1 MRLGVNIDHVAT
13 IREARGGLEPDPV
26 TAAHIAELAGAET
39 IVCHLREDR
48 RHINDRDVRLL
59 RETIKTRLDL
69 EMAATEEIISIALDI
84 IPDFV
89 TLVPERRKELTTE
102 SGLDIIGNRKTLQTT
117 INRFHKKEIAVS
129 LFLDPVEEYIR
140 LAHEIGAD
148 YIEIHTGEYANARTF
163 DEADEHLEK
172 IRNAAELAGSLGL
185 GVNAGHGLNY
195 NNIKPIIE
203 IPEIEEASIGHAIV
217 SRAVFTGFERAV
229 RDMVDLL
236 QRYTVR
242 NENVVPED

>member
-1 MRLGVNIDHVAT
+1 MRLGVNVDHVAT

-69 EMAATEEIISIALDI
+69 EMAATEEIIAIALDI
-84 IPDFV
+84 IPDLV

-102 SGLDIIGNRKTLQTT
+102 AGLDIIGNRKSLQTT
-117 INRFHKKEIAVS
+117 ISRFHKKDIAVS

-140 LAHEIGAD
+140 LARDIDAD
-148 YIEIHTGEYANARTF
+148 FIEIHTGEFANARTF
-163 DEADEHLEK
+163 DEAEEHLAG
-172 IRNAAELAGSLGL
+172 IRTAAELARSLDL

-195 NNIKPIIE
+195 SNIKPIIE
-203 IPEIEEASIGHAIV
+203 IPQIEEVSIGHAIV
-217 SRAVFTGFERAV
+217 SRAIFTGFERAV
-229 RDMVDLL
+229 REMTELL
-236 QRYTVR
+236 HRFSLRDNETVT
-242 NENVVPED
+242 ED